1 MFTPNIAP
9 SRDNLPK
16 GTSSILITN
25 NGSVSAVVNSM
36 IVTPGDI
43 CEIMKVLTKN
53 VTIKDIR
60 IAEQTDDHTS
70 ITVDYVEVT
79 SVDPGKETAA
89 PTGPV
94 PRTID
99 KPIGSMG
106 FMETIGVGANGN
118 PINRTITELE
128 VN

>member
-25 NGSVSAVVNSM
+25 NGSVTALINSM

-53 VTIKDIR
+53 VTIKDIQ

-79 SVDPGKETAA
+79 SVDPEKETAD
-89 PTGPV
+89 PTDPV
-94 PRTID
+94 PKAID
-99 KPIGSMG
+99 KVLEPTG
-106 FMETIGVGANGN
+106 FMETIGVGANGK
-118 PINRTITELE
+118 PINRPIGGMR
-128 VN
+128 